1 MAWDCLFFNRFFVLT
16 FTVSAIIKVLEVAT
30 NEPDPE
36 LETVARPATES
47 LFHIQR
53 VAEGM
58 FDLSRGKNR
67 EDRAPEN
74 HFNRYA
80 ASVGLINGRKPDAF
94 DVSG

>member
-1 MAWDCLFFNRFFVLT
+1 M
-16 FTVSAIIKVLEVAT
+16 IKVLEVAT
-30 NEPDPE
+30 NEPIPQLD
-36 LETVARPATES
+36 TAARPATES
-47 LFHIQR
+47 MFHIQR

-67 EDRAPEN
+67 EDRPPQN

-80 ASVGLINGRKPDAF
+80 ASMGLINGRKPDAF